1 LRSIRTYL
9 ATLAQQ
15 FGQTISRSSFRR
27 WLKNWGKVYKRAKRS
42 CKAHRDQSLFSVFQ
56 EELQAL
62 KEWEDQG
69 QIDLFFYDEMGLN
82 LIPSIPYGWQTK
94 GETVEI
100 PSIKSSNISTAGF
113 LSRDN
118 RFTSW
123 VVEGAINTEMTVKI
137 FDAFANT
144 LAKQTVVILDNA
156 SIHTSKHFQEHIAGW
171 RQKGLL
177 IQYIPAHCPELNY
190 IEMLWHKIKY
200 EWLEIQAFNSKDSLV
215 LHLNEILK
223 GVGQKYRITFS

>member
-1 LRSIRTYL
+1 M
-9 ATLAQQ
+9 AQQ

-42 CKAHRDQSLFSVFQ
+42 CKQHRDEGLFAFF
-56 EELQAL
+56 EHELQAL
-62 KEWEDQG
+62 KDWEDQG
-69 QIDLFFYDEMGLN
+69 QIDLFFFDEMGLN

-94 GETVEI
+94 GQRVEI

-123 VVEGAINTEMTVKI
+123 VVEGAIDSEMTVKI
-137 FDAFANT
+137 FEQFAESIE
-144 LAKQTVVILDNA
+144 KKTVVILDNA
-156 SIHTSKHFQEHIAGW
+156 SIHTSQHFQSRIHSW
-171 RQKGLL
+171 HQKGLW

-190 IEMLWHKIKY
+190 IEMLWRKIKY
-200 EWLEIQAFNSKDSLV
+200 EWLEIEAFTSKENLL
-215 LHLNEILK
+215 LHLTQILK
-223 GVGQKYRITFS
+223 NIGKKYRITFG